1 MQVASASRDMQ
12 ALHGKHWK
20 AGSDMQAVKCTQWNA
35 SSGMH
40 AVECKQWNARSG
52 MHAVE
57 EAHREAEIETVLDH
71 IADATEPTLRLG
83 MIQERHHINFGEI
96 VET

>member
-1 MQVASASRDMQ
+1 
-12 ALHGKHWK
+12 
-20 AGSDMQAVKCTQWNA
+20 
-35 SSGMH
+35 
-40 AVECKQWNARSG
+40 

>member
-1 MQVASASRDMQ
+1 
-12 ALHGKHWK
+12 
-20 AGSDMQAVKCTQWNA
+20 MQAVECTQCNASSGMHAVECKQGNA

-40 AVECKQWNARSG
+40 AVECKQWNAGSG

-83 MIQERHHINFGEI
+83 VIQERHHINFGEI